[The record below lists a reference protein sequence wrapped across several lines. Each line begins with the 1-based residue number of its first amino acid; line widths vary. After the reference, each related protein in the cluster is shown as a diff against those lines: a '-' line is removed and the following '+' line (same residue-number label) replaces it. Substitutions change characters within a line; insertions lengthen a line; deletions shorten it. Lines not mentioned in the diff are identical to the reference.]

1 MRVKLDKLGDGIAL
15 RAVVRIAARLP
26 VEPERAVR
34 TGGHGL
40 DAGAA
45 VEGLHAAVGIH
56 GHAIRHVRVFHDR
69 LGHIIVELHTFAGVE
84 VKTED
89 DLGIGIIGDLFAVFI
104 GICLLAAIRDT
115 CGKVERVAGNAA
127 RADPLNILRQI
138 KILRLIRELRR
149 GLVLGIALF
158 CLLRIVRRLRLIFA
172 APGKNAEQQN
182 EHKADAKQTFCHKRD
197 SFLVPIWFAPCCHMV
212 TEIYP
217 KRNPFGTDLRKN

>member
-127 RADPLNILRQI
+127 RANPLDILRQI
-138 KILRLIRELRR
+138 KILCLVGKLRR
-149 GLVLGIALF
+149 GLVLRSVLF
-158 CLLRIVRRLRLIFA
+158 CLFCIVRRLRLTFA
-172 APGKNAEQQN
+172 APGENAEQQN
-182 EHKADAKQTFCHKRD
+182 EHKADGKNPFCHKRF
-197 SFLVPIWFAPCCHMV
+197 SFLFAYSIV
-212 TEIYP
+212 FRAATS
-217 KRNPFGTDLRKN
+217 

>member
-1 MRVKLDKLGDGIAL
+1 MRVKLDELRDGIAL
-15 RAVVRIAARLP
+15 RAVVCVAARLP
-26 VEPERAVR
+26 VEPERTVGA
-34 TGGHGL
+34 GSHGL

-69 LGHIIVELHTFAGVE
+69 LGHILVKLHALAGVE

-89 DLGIGIIGDLFAVFI
+89 DLGIGIIGDLLAVFI

-127 RADPLNILRQI
+127 RADPLDLLRQI

-158 CLLRIVRRLRLIFA
+158 CLLRIVRRLRLVFA
-172 APGKNAEQQN
+172 ASGQNTEQQN
-182 EHKADAKQTFCHKRD
+182 ERKADGKYSFCHKRD
-197 SFLVPIWFAPCCHMV
+197 SFLSFIRAATW
-212 TEIYP
+212 
-217 KRNPFGTDLRKN
+217 